1 MTIYV
6 IDTRITVIETI
17 TIGNY
22 IQMKDFITYLILDCK
37 TWEFAKRNIPYIKKN
52 ISSNITIISS
62 KKILRKDLLGCAF
75 IDENSLLPKLSFNEV
90 SSYIKKLGGDP
101 KNTGWYLQQFLK
113 LGLAKNCRD
122 EYYLVWDADTIP
134 LNPIDFFDKNGR
146 PYFNLKREYFYSY
159 FRTIKNLFNLKKGRP
174 ESFISEHMIFNSDVV
189 REMLL
194 KIEENNSILGENFW
208 QKILNA
214 SELLAPDYVKT
225 DQRFFSEF
233 ETFGTYCEH
242 FHPKLYATRKLRTL
256 RRGTDFLG
264 KTPSDEILDW
274 AAKDFDTISFEEWGT
289 PIPEMTALTQDQS
302 IREKK
307 SFADTIRLFFKLEK
321 KKIFEGFP
329 KINHEKFRLFL
340 DTIGSTG
347 FDFFF
352 NKKCIYSKKKEFRIA
367 RVFDKVHFLQVWKG
381 RFQRYWRLFT
391 FKF

>member
-1 MTIYV
+1 
-6 IDTRITVIETI
+6 
-17 TIGNY
+17 
-22 IQMKDFITYLILDCK
+22 MKDFTVYLILDYK

-52 ISSNITIISS
+52 IAPKITIVSS
-62 KKILRKDLLGCAF
+62 KKIQSQDLLGCDF

-90 SSYIKKLGGDP
+90 SSYLKKLGGTP

-122 EYYLVWDADTIP
+122 EYYLVWDADTVP
-134 LNPIDFFDKNGR
+134 LNRLDFFDKDGR
-146 PYFNLKREYFYSY
+146 PCFNLKREYFYSY
-159 FRTIKNLFNLKKGRP
+159 FRTINNLFSINKKRP
-174 ESFISEHMIFNSDVV
+174 ESFISEHMIFNSEVV

-194 KIEENNSILGENFW
+194 KIEENNSLPGENFW

-214 SELLAPDYVKT
+214 SELLSTDFIKK

-256 RRGTDFLG
+256 RRGTDYLG
-264 KTPSDEILDW
+264 ANPSDEILEW
-274 AAKDFDTISFEEWGT
+274 AATDFDTISFEEWGT
-289 PIPEMTALTQDQS
+289 PIPEMMSLTQDKNVRQ
-302 IREKK
+302 KLT
-307 SFADTIRLFFKLEK
+307 FANTIRLFFKNEK
-321 KKIFEGFP
+321 KKIFEDFP
-329 KINHEKFRLFL
+329 RINHEQFHHLL
-340 DTIGSTG
+340 DMIGSTG

-352 NKKCIYSKKKEFRIA
+352 NKKCIYGTRDKLRIS
-367 RVFDKVHFLQVWKG
+367 RLFDRVHFLYVWKG